1 MIFVNKGDAPL
12 SPGQLERKAQRVI
25 NNAFAPQE
33 REKSIRLGD
42 GKFDSY
48 MEGFRADHA
57 VNIANNEFNYQLRAF
72 RKAQARLDQYA
83 LAEGRPEVYED
94 QPTGEFD
101 EEGSEVMVPVLV
113 QTAIEPLEP
122 TVEETTYDEDGNAS
136 TQTVPN
142 PLIVKDEVERDAAQ
156 AVIDSTPTKVKE
168 F

>member
-1 MIFVNKGDAPL
+1 MIFVNRGDAPL

-25 NNAFAPQE
+25 SNAFAPQE

-42 GKFDSY
+42 DRFNSF
-48 MEGFRADHA
+48 MTGFSADHE
-57 VNIANNEFNYQLRAF
+57 VNIANNEFNAKLDAF
-72 RKAQARLDQYA
+72 KKAEARLDQYA

-101 EEGSEVMVPVLV
+101 EEGNELMAPVLV
-113 QTAIEPLEP
+113 QTTIEPLEP

-136 TQTVPN
+136 TQTVKN
-142 PLIVKDEVERDAAQ
+142 PLIVKDEAEREAAQ
-156 AVIDSTPTKVKE
+156 AVIDATPDEVKE

>member
-12 SPGQLERKAQRVI
+12 TPGQLERKAQRVI
-25 NNAFAPQE
+25 ANAFAPQE

-42 GKFDSY
+42 GKFDAY

-57 VNIANNEFNYQLRAF
+57 INIANNEFNAKLDAF
-72 RKAQARLDQYA
+72 RKAEARLDQYA

-101 EEGSEVMVPVLV
+101 EEGNELTAPVLV

-142 PLIVKDEVERDAAQ
+142 PLIVKDEAERAAAQ
-156 AVIDSTPTKVKE
+156 AVIDSTPDEVKE

>member
-1 MIFVNKGDAPL
+1 MIFVDKGDAPL
-12 SPGQLERKAQRVI
+12 SPGQLERKSQRVI
-25 NNAFAPQE
+25 NNAYAPQE

-57 VNIANNEFNYQLRAF
+57 VNIANNEFNHKLDAF
-72 RKAQARLDQYA
+72 RKAEARLEKYR
-83 LAEGRPEVYED
+83 LADGRPEVYED

-101 EEGSEVMVPVLV
+101 EEGNEVTVPVLV
-113 QTAIEPLEP
+113 QTAIDPLEP
-122 TVEETTYDEDGNAS
+122 TVEETTYDEDGNAT

-142 PLIVKDEVERDAAQ
+142 PLIVKDDAEREAAQ
-156 AVIDSTPTKVKE
+156 AVIDATPTAIKD